1 MTVGCVIRTSPLRN
15 KVSHAVSADTA
26 SARMAT
32 ISANN
37 ETVELNKSV
46 IRAVFLGCLA
56 AVLHEVLHLCRLHL
70 NSEAR
75 NGGVPE

>member
-32 ISANN
+32 TSANN

-46 IRAVFLGCLA
+46 IKAVFSGMPRVRQLGSLFKCLDF
-56 AVLHEVLHLCRLHL
+56 RLVA
-70 NSEAR
+70 SVA
-75 NGGVPE
+75 